1 MDTENLVSGPG
12 SANLTFK
19 QTSATRFSCDHGRL
33 AYNHCRFTY
42 NQIIACRFA
51 ITREEQER
59 HMSEEMIKMREFRE
73 DMPVEEG
80 VIIGKLLK
88 SIDRI
93 IEMELT
99 LTESRQHDEVTL
111 KDLQNISDFIVRQV
125 GRVRE

>member
-1 MDTENLVSGPG
+1 MQVRIVFAG
-12 SANLTFK
+12 S
-19 QTSATRFSCDHGRL
+19 HI
-33 AYNHCRFTY
+33 
-42 NQIIACRFA
+42 IIAYRFA

-125 GRVRE
+125 RKGGRE